1 MKKFIFTI
9 IVRELEWSLG
19 YGHMQRQS
27 GNSKTKYVFSLYVL
41 SAVILGAG
49 YFIFFSPPPSL
60 RPALISG
67 SSLSFDEEADLT
79 PYVKIVDSKIS
90 VEVVKDNES
99 IRKGLSGRLSMEE
112 DRGMLFVFS
121 IPGIYRFWMPDMH
134 FPIDIIWIA
143 DGKIIGAEKNVSPE
157 FNPAS
162 PRFYTPTKPIQYVLE
177 ANAGFVEAGKIKS
190 GDEVFFYNID

>member
-1 MKKFIFTI
+1 VKKFIFTI
-9 IVRELEWSLG
+9 IVRELEGSLG
-19 YGHMQRQS
+19 YEHMQRQS

-121 IPGIYRFWMPDMH
+121 I
-134 FPIDIIWIA
+134 WIA

>member
-1 MKKFIFTI
+1 
-9 IVRELEWSLG
+9 
-19 YGHMQRQS
+19 MQRQS
-27 GNSKTKYVFSLYVL
+27 GNSKTKYVFSLCAIL
-41 SAVILGAG
+41 AVILGAG
-49 YFIFFSPPPSL
+49 YYIFSSRPLSFQYELFSDV
-60 RPALISG
+60 
-67 SSLSFDEEADLT
+67 SLSLDEEADLT
-79 PYVKIVDSKIS
+79 PYAKIGDSKIS

-177 ANAGFVEAGKIKS
+177 TNAGFVEAGKIKS